1 MRFQV
6 VVRLKE
12 GVLDVQ
18 GKAVEGGLQD
28 KKFAAIKNVRVG
40 KVIELDVEGLAK
52 DAAQAQV
59 EEVCKLLLAN
69 PVIERYEIREVAC
82 G

>member
-6 VVRLKE
+6 LVRLKE

-28 KKFAAIKNVRVG
+28 KKFTAIKNVRVG
-40 KVIELDVEGLAK
+40 KVIELEIDGLPK
-52 DAAQAQV
+52 EAALTQV
-59 EEVCKLLLAN
+59 EEVCKMLLAN
-69 PVIERYEIREVAC
+69 PVIERYEIRELS
-82 G
+82 

>member
-6 VVRLKE
+6 LVRLKE

-18 GKAVEGGLQD
+18 GKAVESGLQD
-28 KKFAAIKNVRVG
+28 KKYAAIKNVRVG
-40 KVIELDVEGLAK
+40 RVIELDIDSVVGK
-52 DAAQAQV
+52 DAARSQV

-69 PVIERYEIREVAC
+69 PVIEQYEIKEVA
-82 G
+82 